1 MQGIVDFLG
10 EYPMKKLCLVSACL
24 LAGLAPT
31 LASADT
37 YGDFVRVECNRS
49 MGFFD
54 IQYNSLPGSKIFEF
68 LDNRTPVF
76 FYRNPAPNMD
86 SDIMIINNFSWSK
99 QPFTYKCELT
109 PFLRYDITVSPI
121 DQVVSSRCQY
131 SSANTINII
140 EHATNKKTGET
151 IQKHLVKDISLGCES
166 PIQRISGVAGDR
178 IFEDDLEGVDLAFAT
193 VSELAYFMMSEQ
205 ENPID
210 KEAVKMQGEKLNPS
224 YYENSS
230 AAQ

>member
-1 MQGIVDFLG
+1 
-10 EYPMKKLCLVSACL
+10 MKKLCLVSACL

-109 PFLRYDITVSPI
+109 PFLKYDITVSPV
-121 DQVVSSRCQY
+121 DLVKSEVCLDMS
-131 SSANTINII
+131 TNII
-140 EHATNKKTGET
+140 NVTEYATNKKTGET

-193 VSELAYFMMSEQ
+193 AYELAYFMMSEQ
-205 ENPID
+205 EKPLD
-210 KEAVKMQGEKLNPS
+210 KEAVKKQQDKQLIQPD
-224 YYENSS
+224 ENSS

>member
-31 LASADT
+31 AASADT

-54 IQYNSLPGSKIFEF
+54 IQYNTLKGSKISDF

-99 QPFTYKCELT
+99 QP
-109 PFLRYDITVSPI
+109 
-121 DQVVSSRCQY
+121 
-131 SSANTINII
+131 
-140 EHATNKKTGET
+140 KTAV
-151 IQKHLVKDISLGCES
+151 HL
-166 PIQRISGVAGDR
+166 Q
-178 IFEDDLEGVDLAFAT
+178 
-193 VSELAYFMMSEQ
+193 M
-205 ENPID
+205 
-210 KEAVKMQGEKLNPS
+210 
-224 YYENSS
+224 
-230 AAQ
+230 

>member
-1 MQGIVDFLG
+1 
-10 EYPMKKLCLVSACL
+10 MKKLCLVSACL

-109 PFLRYDITVSPI
+109 PFLKYDITVSPV
-121 DQVVSSRCQY
+121 DLVVSSRCLY
-131 SSANTINII
+131 SSTNTINII
-140 EHATNKKTGET
+140 EYATNKKTGET
-151 IQKHLVKDISLGCES
+151 TQKHLVKDISLGCES

-178 IFEDDLEGVDLAFAT
+178 IFEDDLEGVDLTFAT
-193 VSELAYFMMSEQ
+193 GYELAYFMMSEQ
-205 ENPID
+205 EKTLD
-210 KEAVKMQGEKLNPS
+210 KEAVKKQQDKQFIQPTDD
-224 YYENSS
+224 SS

>member
-31 LASADT
+31 LASADA

-54 IQYNSLPGSKIFEF
+54 IHYNAIMGVKISDF

-99 QPFTYKCELT
+99 QPFTYKCELS
-109 PFLRYDITVSPI
+109 PLLKYDITVSPI
-121 DQVVSSRCQY
+121 DQVMSNVCLYAATNR
-131 SSANTINII
+131 INITEYRTDPKTDKTT
-140 EHATNKKTGET
+140 EHQLIKNLAIGCNSHIGR
-151 IQKHLVKDISLGCES
+151 IIGVIYSDKDTELILNFEEWAPLLQTPDNNLGK
-166 PIQRISGVAGDR
+166 PITDEEI
-178 IFEDDLEGVDLAFAT
+178 
-193 VSELAYFMMSEQ
+193 
-205 ENPID
+205 
-210 KEAVKMQGEKLNPS
+210 KEF
-224 YYENSS
+224 
-230 AAQ
+230 

>member
-1 MQGIVDFLG
+1 
-10 EYPMKKLCLVSACL
+10 MKKLCLVSACL
-24 LAGLAPT
+24 LAGLAPAT
-31 LASADT
+31 ASADT

-109 PFLRYDITVSPI
+109 PFLKYDITVSPI
-121 DQVVSSRCQY
+121 DLVVSSRCLY

-140 EHATNKKTGET
+140 EYATNKKTGET
-151 IQKHLVKDISLGCES
+151 TQKHLVKDISLGCES
-166 PIQRISGVAGDR
+166 SIQRIYGVAGDR
-178 IFEDDLEGVDLAFAT
+178 IFEDDLEGVDLTFSTAFN
-193 VSELAYFMMSEQ
+193 LAYFMMSEQ
-205 ENPID
+205 EKTLD
-210 KEAVKMQGEKLNPS
+210 KEAVKKQQDKQLIQPD
-224 YYENSS
+224 ENSS

>member
-31 LASADT
+31 LASADA

-54 IQYNSLPGSKIFEF
+54 IHYNAIMGVKISEF

-99 QPFTYKCELT
+99 QPFTYKCELS
-109 PFLRYDITVSPI
+109 PLLKYDITVSPI
-121 DQVVSSRCQY
+121 DQVMSNVCLYAATNR
-131 SSANTINII
+131 INITEYRTDPKTDKTT
-140 EHATNKKTGET
+140 EHQLIKNLAIGCNSHIGR
-151 IQKHLVKDISLGCES
+151 IIGVIYSDKDTELILNFEEWAPLLQTPDNNLGK
-166 PIQRISGVAGDR
+166 PITDEEI
-178 IFEDDLEGVDLAFAT
+178 
-193 VSELAYFMMSEQ
+193 
-205 ENPID
+205 
-210 KEAVKMQGEKLNPS
+210 KEF
-224 YYENSS
+224 
-230 AAQ
+230 

>member
-31 LASADT
+31 LASADR

-54 IQYNSLPGSKIFEF
+54 IQYNALLGAKISDF

-109 PFLRYDITVSPI
+109 PFLKYDITITSPDLSDDCI
-121 DQVVSSRCQY
+121 Y
-131 SSANTINII
+131 SSTNIINII
-140 EHATNKKTGET
+140 EYATNKKTGET
-151 IQKHLVKDISLGCES
+151 TQKHLVKDISVGCDS
-166 PIQRISGVAGDR
+166 PIQRIYGVAGDR
-178 IFEDDLEGVDLAFAT
+178 IFEDDLEGVSLTFAT
-193 VSELAYFMMSEQ
+193 GYQLAYFMMSEQ
-205 ENPID
+205 EKTID
-210 KEAVKMQGEKLNPS
+210 KEAVKKQQDKQLIQPD
-224 YYENSS
+224 ENSS

>member
-1 MQGIVDFLG
+1 
-10 EYPMKKLCLVSACL
+10 MKKLCLVSACL

-31 LASADT
+31 LASADA

-54 IQYNSLPGSKIFEF
+54 IHYNAIMGVKISDF

-151 IQKHLVKDISLGCES
+151 IQKHLVKDIPVGCDS
-166 PIQRISGVAGDR
+166 SIRRISGTAGDR
-178 IFEDDLEGVDLAFAT
+178 IFEDDLEGVDLTFAT
-193 VSELAYFMMSEQ
+193 VSDLAYFMMSEQ
-205 ENPID
+205 EKPID
-210 KEAVKMQGEKLNPS
+210 KETVKVQGEKLNPS

>member
-1 MQGIVDFLG
+1 
-10 EYPMKKLCLVSACL
+10 MKKLCLVSACL
-24 LAGLAPT
+24 LAGLAPAT
-31 LASADT
+31 TSADT

-109 PFLRYDITVSPI
+109 PFLKYDITVSPV
-121 DQVVSSRCQY
+121 DLVVSSRCLY
-131 SSANTINII
+131 SSTNTINII
-140 EHATNKKTGET
+140 EYATNKKTGET
-151 IQKHLVKDISLGCES
+151 TQKHLVKDISLGCES
-166 PIQRISGVAGDR
+166 PIQRISGTAGDR
-178 IFEDDLEGVDLAFAT
+178 IFEDDLEGVDLTFAT
-193 VSELAYFMMSEQ
+193 GYELAYFMMSEQ
-205 ENPID
+205 EKTLD
-210 KEAVKMQGEKLNPS
+210 KEAVKKQQDKQLILVDDD
-224 YYENSS
+224 SS

>member
-31 LASADT
+31 LASADA

-54 IQYNSLPGSKIFEF
+54 IHYNAIMGAKISDF

-99 QPFTYKCELT
+99 QPFTYKCELS
-109 PFLRYDITVSPI
+109 PLLKYDITVSPI
-121 DQVVSSRCQY
+121 DQVMSNVCLYAATNR
-131 SSANTINII
+131 INITEYRTDPKTDKTT
-140 EHATNKKTGET
+140 EHQLIKNLAIGCNSHIGR
-151 IQKHLVKDISLGCES
+151 IIGVIYSDKDTELILNFEEWAPLLQTPDNNLGK
-166 PIQRISGVAGDR
+166 PITDEEI
-178 IFEDDLEGVDLAFAT
+178 
-193 VSELAYFMMSEQ
+193 
-205 ENPID
+205 
-210 KEAVKMQGEKLNPS
+210 KEF
-224 YYENSS
+224 
-230 AAQ
+230 

>member
-1 MQGIVDFLG
+1 
-10 EYPMKKLCLVSACL
+10 MKKLCLVSACL
-24 LAGLAPT
+24 LAGLAPAT
-31 LASADT
+31 TSADT

-76 FYRNPAPNMD
+76 FYHNAAPNMD

-109 PFLRYDITVSPI
+109 PFLKYDITVSPV
-121 DQVVSSRCQY
+121 DLVVSSRCLY

-140 EHATNKKTGET
+140 EYATNKKTGET
-151 IQKHLVKDISLGCES
+151 IQKHLVKDIPVGCES
-166 PIQRISGVAGDR
+166 PIQRISGTAGDR
-178 IFEDDLEGVDLAFAT
+178 IFEDDLEGVDLTFAT
-193 VSELAYFMMSEQ
+193 GYELAYFMMSEQ
-205 ENPID
+205 EKTLD
-210 KEAVKMQGEKLNPS
+210 KEAVKKQQDKQLIQPTDD
-224 YYENSS
+224 SS

>member
-1 MQGIVDFLG
+1 
-10 EYPMKKLCLVSACL
+10 MKKLCLVSACL

-109 PFLRYDITVSPI
+109 PFLKYDITVSPV
-121 DQVVSSRCQY
+121 DLVVSSRCLY
-131 SSANTINII
+131 SSTNTINII
-140 EHATNKKTGET
+140 EYATNKKTGET
-151 IQKHLVKDISLGCES
+151 TQKHLVKDISLGCES
-166 PIQRISGVAGDR
+166 PIQRISGTAGDR
-178 IFEDDLEGVDLAFAT
+178 IFEDDLEGVDLTFAT
-193 VSELAYFMMSEQ
+193 GYELAYFMMSEQ
-205 ENPID
+205 EKTLD
-210 KEAVKMQGEKLNPS
+210 KEAVKKQQDKQLILVDDD
-224 YYENSS
+224 SS

>member
-1 MQGIVDFLG
+1 
-10 EYPMKKLCLVSACL
+10 MKKLCLASACL

-31 LASADT
+31 AASADT

-54 IQYNSLPGSKIFEF
+54 IQYNSLPGSKISEF

-76 FYRNPAPNMD
+76 FYHNAAPNMD

-109 PFLRYDITVSPI
+109 PFLKYDITVSPI

-151 IQKHLVKDISLGCES
+151 IQKHLVKDIPVGCDS
-166 PIQRISGVAGDR
+166 SIRRISGTAGDR
-178 IFEDDLEGVDLAFAT
+178 IFEDDLEGVDLTFAT
-193 VSELAYFMMSEQ
+193 VSDLAYFMMSEQ
-205 ENPID
+205 EKPLD
-210 KEAVKMQGEKLNPS
+210 KEAVKKQQDKQFIQPD
-224 YYENSS
+224 ENSS

>member
-99 QPFTYKCELT
+99 QPFTYKCELS
-109 PFLRYDITVSPI
+109 PLLKYDITVSPI
-121 DQVVSSRCQY
+121 DQVMSNVCLYAATNR
-131 SSANTINII
+131 INITEYRTDPKTDKTT
-140 EHATNKKTGET
+140 EHQLIKNLAIGCNSHIGR
-151 IQKHLVKDISLGCES
+151 IIGVIYSDKDTELILNFEEWAPLLQTPDNNLGK
-166 PIQRISGVAGDR
+166 PITDEEI
-178 IFEDDLEGVDLAFAT
+178 
-193 VSELAYFMMSEQ
+193 
-205 ENPID
+205 
-210 KEAVKMQGEKLNPS
+210 KEF
-224 YYENSS
+224 
-230 AAQ
+230 

>member
-31 LASADT
+31 LASADA

-54 IQYNSLPGSKIFEF
+54 IQYNALMGSKISEF

-109 PFLRYDITVSPI
+109 PFLKYDITVSPV
-121 DQVVSSRCQY
+121 DLVKSEVCLYMS
-131 SSANTINII
+131 TNII
-140 EHATNKKTGET
+140 NVTEYATNKKTGET
-151 IQKHLVKDISLGCES
+151 TQKHLVKDIPVGCDS
-166 PIQRISGVAGDR
+166 SIRRISGVAGDR
-178 IFEDDLEGVDLAFAT
+178 IFEDDLEGVSLTFAT

>member
-31 LASADT
+31 AASADT

-54 IQYNSLPGSKIFEF
+54 IQYNTLKGSKISDF

-109 PFLRYDITVSPI
+109 PFLKYDITVSPV
-121 DQVVSSRCQY
+121 DLVVSSRCLY
-131 SSANTINII
+131 MSANTVNII
-140 EHATNKKTGET
+140 EYATNKKTGET
-151 IQKHLVKDISLGCES
+151 TQKHLVKDISLGCES
-166 PIQRISGVAGDR
+166 PIRRISGTAGDR
-178 IFEDDLEGVDLAFAT
+178 IFEDDLEGVDLTFSTAFN
-193 VSELAYFMMSEQ
+193 LAYFMMSEQ
-205 ENPID
+205 EKTLD
-210 KEAVKMQGEKLNPS
+210 KEAVKKQQDKQLIQPD
-224 YYENSS
+224 ENSS

>member
-1 MQGIVDFLG
+1 
-10 EYPMKKLCLVSACL
+10 MKKLCLVSACL

-31 LASADT
+31 TASADT

-54 IQYNSLPGSKIFEF
+54 IQYNALLGAKISDF

-109 PFLRYDITVSPI
+109 QFLKYDITVSPV
-121 DQVVSSRCQY
+121 DLVVSSRCLY
-131 SSANTINII
+131 MSANTVNII
-140 EHATNKKTGET
+140 EYATNKKTGEPT
-151 IQKHLVKDISLGCES
+151 QKHLVKDIPVGCES
-166 PIQRISGVAGDR
+166 PIQRIYGVAGDR
-178 IFEDDLEGVDLAFAT
+178 IFEDDLEGVSLTFAT
-193 VSELAYFMMSEQ
+193 DYELAYFMMSEQ
-205 ENPID
+205 EKTID